1 MFSKHFESVF
11 YTYTKC
17 ITECSLETF
26 QSISWIH
33 LERCFKHIQNAL
45 QNAFNKHL
53 KDALKM
59 FLKHC
64 ERVFYTYTKCITEC
78 SLETFQSSSWIH
90 LESVF

>member
-1 MFSKHFESVF
+1 MHYRMQFR
-11 YTYTKC
+11 Y
-17 ITECSLETF
+17 I
-26 QSISWIH
+26 SIYI
-33 LERCFKHIQNAL
+33 LKACFKHIQNAL

-78 SLETFQSSSWIH
+78 SLETFQSSS
-90 LESVF
+90 